1 MRIVNVTS
9 PILGRQFHPYLKG
22 EVMPGYL
29 DMNGQHADLI
39 RMIDPLK
46 VEPTVK
52 LKVTWSTDEVHM
64 MRYTDM
70 SRLNQVSDNKPFL
83 HD

>member
-29 DMNGQHADLI
+29 DLNGKHADLI

-46 VEPTVK
+46 VDPTVRAK
-52 LKVTWSTDEVHM
+52 ETWSTDEVHM
-64 MRYTDM
+64 MRDTDM
-70 SRLNQVSDNKPFL
+70 SRLDQVSDNIPFARE
-83 HD
+83 